1 MEPGGLILATPGP
14 ADWQQFFRLAAAEG
28 WRVPLLERRL
38 FAGPWSGQALVLKH
52 ADRFA
57 GLVTA
62 VAHQRSGWIGNL
74 LVPPELRGRG
84 YGSRLFRAALD
95 RLHAAG
101 MTRVWL
107 TASELGRPLYEKS
120 GFQVIDQIERWTHP
134 PRDDSFAAP
143 GSNFAALEQL
153 LASERR
159 VWGEERS
166 ELLRQV
172 CGQGQLFS
180 CRDSIAL
187 LQTGEELQMI
197 GPWYSAD
204 ACPRSNRQLLQQ
216 LLAAAVPS
224 VELVTDMLAS
234 SPLRGLLMA
243 SGFQAVG
250 RTLLMARGDTSAV
263 DLSQLVTLASLGS
276 FG

>member
-1 MEPGGLILATPGP
+1 MEPRGLVLETPVP
-14 ADWQQFFRLAAAEG
+14 ADWQQFSQLAAAEG

-38 FAGPWSGQALVLKH
+38 FAGPWVQQALVLKS
-52 ADRFA
+52 AGRFG

-84 YGSRLFRAALD
+84 FGSRLFFAALD
-95 RLHAAG
+95 RLLAAG
-101 MTRVWL
+101 LTRVWL
-107 TASELGRPLYEKS
+107 TASEQGRPLYEKS
-120 GFQVIDQIERWTHP
+120 GFRIVDQLERWVRPARDEGFTGPVPESATLDQLP
-134 PRDDSFAAP
+134 PA
-143 GSNFAALEQL
+143 
-153 LASERR
+153 ERR

-166 ELLRQV
+166 ELLLQLAV
-172 CGQGQLFS
+172 QGKVFA
-180 CRDSIAL
+180 CRDSVAL
-187 LQTGEELQMI
+187 LQTGEELQLI

-216 LLAAAVPS
+216 LLAAAEPG
-224 VELVTDMLAS
+224 VELASDVLVS
-234 SPLRGLLMA
+234 SPLRTLLVA

-263 DLSQLVTLASLGS
+263 DLSQLVALASLGS